1 MLIYICHF
9 LHHKTFLSIHSFS
22 LVFFVLSRY
31 SCLHLGS
38 LHPRIY
44 IILKCFWKKKY
55 LLDAVESTE
64 VDNLLLEVSETLK
77 LSVDAKG
84 ANNLCL
90 LEMLV
95 FVAASASSFDLTF
108 SKMLLKRPRLTS
120 AVVSLRDF
128 LG

>member
-1 MLIYICHF
+1 MLQLPSKEISIKRKYHF
-9 LHHKTFLSIHSFS
+9 E
-22 LVFFVLSRY
+22 VLCS
-31 SCLHLGS
+31 
-38 LHPRIY
+38 
-44 IILKCFWKKKY
+44 KY

-64 VDNLLLEVSETLK
+64 VDNLLLEVSETLR

>member
-1 MLIYICHF
+1 MKYL
-9 LHHKTFLSIHSFS
+9 
-22 LVFFVLSRY
+22 
-31 SCLHLGS
+31 
-38 LHPRIY
+38 
-44 IILKCFWKKKY
+44 FWKKEKKN

>member
-1 MLIYICHF
+1 MLTSWIPASKNLYHF
-9 LHHKTFLSIHSFS
+9 EVFLE
-22 LVFFVLSRY
+22 
-31 SCLHLGS
+31 
-38 LHPRIY
+38 
-44 IILKCFWKKKY
+44 KKKY

>member
-1 MLIYICHF
+1 MLQLPSKEISIKQKYHF
-9 LHHKTFLSIHSFS
+9 E
-22 LVFFVLSRY
+22 V
-31 SCLHLGS
+31 
-38 LHPRIY
+38 
-44 IILKCFWKKKY
+44 ILKKKIY

-64 VDNLLLEVSETLK
+64 VDNLLLEVSETLR